1 QIDVTLDYD
10 LKKLK
15 NFSRTAFYDLTL
27 VLDDVIESE
36 KKYSLIDVF
45 MQYFEAMLR
54 SEGVFIYGCY
64 QTTQKEALYFL
75 ISDPMKNIYRFFVK
89 TESQYL
95 HYLYGDIIAREK
107 FNLNYLTRRNE
118 SRIKVFRK
126 DGTAEMVKKGTTV
139 LDFAFMIHE
148 DLGLHFGSAILNQNE
163 RLLPAHT
170 ILNNGDTVEI
180 KIG

>member
-1 QIDVTLDYD
+1 KLHEIQSSIKLFYANKRSVISIYRFITQNDPIQQIDVTLDYD

-54 SEGVFIYGCY
+54 SEVVFIYGCY
-64 QTTQKEALYFL
+64 QTTKKEAFYFL

-107 FNLNYLTRRNE
+107 FNLNYLTRRN
-118 SRIKVFRK
+118 
-126 DGTAEMVKKGTTV
+126 
-139 LDFAFMIHE
+139 
-148 DLGLHFGSAILNQNE
+148 
-163 RLLPAHT
+163 
-170 ILNNGDTVEI
+170 
-180 KIG
+180 